1 MTQFLANGHIPTT
14 NHPRGDALQVGIE
27 AGTGQQVGV
36 ASAPNPSRLGTIF
49 SHKPEYSHMPAATQ
63 SFLTLKE
70 QCYLL
75 ASKQVALLGIQRP
88 GMHNQYASRPTAK
101 TASAKAIACRKPFH
115 QQRRSPSACQPLFT
129 A

>member
-1 MTQFLANGHIPTT
+1 MSAGGPAGSSAPARMQITHSNKGAQIQPARMTQFLTNGHIPTT

-88 GMHNQYASRPTAK
+88 GMHNQYAS
-101 TASAKAIACRKPFH
+101 
-115 QQRRSPSACQPLFT
+115 
-129 A
+129 